1 MVRYH
6 YALVDDLISREEF
19 DVKIE
24 QKTEECGNLID
35 ETAAALLV
43 VRDLG
48 RDHVPISKL
57 YKKSSLFCFFGKILE
72 INKPKEFDKQDG
84 SKGMVSRMI
93 VGDRTGHTTLV
104 FWDEQAM
111 ALADT
116 FSPGECVEV
125 IGRHGRNAKDI
136 QPLNMRKTMVMI
148 ECSREPGEMK
158 APQRHDI
165 DMVLLA
171 QSSVREYL
179 RRDGTSGTMVTGL
192 IGTKR
197 GASRFVCFAPSLLD
211 DLTIGSAARIDS
223 VLEKEGDYQSI
234 EFVIDDKCI
243 VYPLTEAP
251 DIGFSSFDAVLP
263 DSMVS
268 VQGIITEVRPFKK
281 FTRKDGTESYVRNIK
296 VSDLSDSTKTLPV
309 VLWDE
314 AGRNAWFV
322 GEHIEIFF
330 ALAKI
335 GRGGDIE
342 ISLGKGGVV
351 RPVCGECTESVDI
364 CGTILHTEDGCV
376 LDNGVDLYLLYS
388 SYPTG
393 SILSVKGAIHGA
405 RIFCESEEMSDYT
418 LDSVK
423 ERIHNFLKESE

>member
-19 DVKIE
+19 DAKIE

-72 INKPKEFDKQDG
+72 ISKPKEFDKQDG
-84 SKGMVSRMI
+84 SKGMVCRMI
-93 VGDRTGHTTLV
+93 VGDKTGHTTLI

-136 QPLNMRKTMVMI
+136 QPLNMRKSVVMI
-148 ECSREPGEMK
+148 ECSRNPGEVK
-158 APQRHDI
+158 APQRRDI
-165 DMVLLA
+165 DGVLLA
-171 QSSVREYL
+171 RSQVREYHK
-179 RRDGTSGTMVTGL
+179 RDGSSGTMVTGL
-192 IGTKR
+192 IGTSK
-197 GASRFVCFAPSLLD
+197 GAFKFVCFTPSLLD
-211 DLTIGSAARIDS
+211 EFMVGTSVHIDS
-223 VLEKEGDYQSI
+223 ILEKEGDYQSI
-234 EFVIDDKCI
+234 EFIIDDQCTVI
-243 VYPLTEAP
+243 SQDEAP
-251 DIGFSSFDAVLP
+251 DIGFSSYDTIFP
-263 DSMVS
+263 DTMVS
-268 VQGIITEVRPFKK
+268 VQGVITEIHPFKK
-281 FTRKDGTESYVRNIK
+281 FIRKDGTESYVRNIK
-296 VSDLSDSTKTLPV
+296 ISDLVDSTKTLPA

-314 AGRNAWFV
+314 AGRNAWFL

-335 GRGGDIE
+335 ARNGDIE
-342 ISLGKGGVV
+342 ISLGKGGLV
-351 RPVCGECTESVDI
+351 RPVCGEQCESIDM
-364 CGTILHTEDGCV
+364 CGTILHTEDGCI
-376 LDNGVDLYLLYS
+376 LDNGVEAYLLYS
-388 SYPTG
+388 SYPAG
-393 SILSVKGAIHGA
+393 SILSVKGAICGA
-405 RIFCESEEMSDYT
+405 RAFCESEEIT
-418 LDSVK
+418 NFALDSVK
-423 ERIHNFLKESE
+423 GRIQNFLELTE